1 MKVAMD
7 YHMFETGTDTSELKD
22 AISQTVTNETY
33 NIFYGLENEG
43 IL

>member
-7 YHMFETGTDTSELKD
+7 YHMFETGTDIDGLKE
-22 AISQTVTNETY
+22 TVVFNVL
-33 NIFYGLENEG
+33 YGLESED